1 MSTEHIQTAQGA
13 PPAGPQLSTRQVTG
27 IIAALA
33 LAAFMMILNETVLTV
48 ALPGIMNDLQ
58 ISAATGQWLTTGFLL
73 TLSVVIPTTG
83 FLLQRFNHR
92 SLFMFAIISFIIGTA
107 VAALAPSFVLLLA
120 ARMVQALGTA
130 IVLPLLMTT
139 TLRLVPAQHR
149 GTVMGLNSVVI
160 GVGPAVG
167 PTVSGAVVHAW
178 GWHYIFAM
186 MLPIAVLVLVLGA
199 FFFKVPAS
207 AQKTRVDAA
216 SVLLSAVAFGLLVY
230 GISSIEHAS
239 QNPAMAI
246 ASFAIGALSLVLFIR
261 RQRGLAS
268 EGREL
273 LNLAPFA
280 SRNFRLAVI
289 LIMIAFGTLLGSLM
303 VVPILLESGRGL
315 DSLTIGLMLLPGGL
329 AQAVASPVFGRVYD
343 RFGPRPVLIPGTAM
357 LALGQWLYVGARGL
371 LHRIRAAHDRVDVLG
386 HGFGGSAPVRPWLR
400 DLQYRPAAGRRDR
413 HYAVRHRTDPAV
425 HRAGG
430 FRNQRR
436 PGPVRRRAHGL
447 PHRRGAGQRN
457 GGSLAVHRTRHRA
470 HGQVAASL
478 RGRASGSFPA
488 SAKVGSLVKRS
499 SLGLG
504 HLPNPGGRRA
514 A

>member
-1 MSTEHIQTAQGA
+1 MTEFWSLPFKNEVTVSTEHIQTAQGA

-139 TLRLVPAQHR
+139 TLRLVPAQRR

-199 FFFKVPAS
+199 VFFKVPAS

-261 RQRGLAS
+261 RQRGLAR

-280 SRNFRLAVI
+280 SRNFRLAMI

-357 LALGQWLYVGARGL
+357 LALGQWLYVGVRADSPLWLFATAHVVFSIGFALLMTGL
-371 LHRIRAAHDRVDVLG
+371 MSSAMASVDPRLFG
-386 HGFGGSAPVRPWLR
+386 HGSAIFNTGQQLGGAIGTTLFVTVLTLLSTA
-400 DLQYRPAAGRRDR
+400 QE
-413 HYAVRHRTDPAV
+413 
-425 HRAGG
+425 
-430 FRNQRR
+430 
-436 PGPVRRRAHGL
+436 
-447 PHRRGAGQRN
+447 
-457 GGSLAVHRTRHRA
+457 
-470 HGQVAASL
+470 
-478 RGRASGSFPA
+478 ASGTSAVQALFDGAHMAFLIGAVLA
-488 SAKVGSLVKRS
+488 SATVVLSLFI
-499 SLGLG
+499 
-504 HLPNPGGRRA
+504 GRGTAPTGR
-514 A
+514 